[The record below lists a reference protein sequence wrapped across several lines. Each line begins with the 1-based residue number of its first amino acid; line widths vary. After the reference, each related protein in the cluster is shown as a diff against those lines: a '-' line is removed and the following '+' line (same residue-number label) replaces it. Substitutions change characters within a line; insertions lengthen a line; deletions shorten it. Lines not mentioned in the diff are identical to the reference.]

1 MKKFFAA
8 GIAVAALVRAPA
20 MAAELPF
27 PAPAPVYGVVA
38 PPPILRFS
46 WTSCYLGGHLGGGW
60 GTQRFSGAL
69 LNRAVPTT
77 VFGPPTTITI
87 PPATPGAP
95 PTIIDFFT
103 GTPGPAA
110 AAAITQNSFEYN
122 STGLLIGGQVGCNL
136 QFARRWVIGFEADV
150 SWANRQGDTPLA
162 VATNTTFTTILPGI
176 VDTTSST
183 GVFSGRTDLISTLT
197 ARLGFTFGNF
207 GQGLLY
213 AKGGAAWVRNKYQ
226 FAGAVS
232 NTNCALA
239 QQNVSPIPGPPI
251 CVATTN
257 FGTTPFQFGFD
268 EWRGGWTLG
277 AGLEWAMFGNW
288 SLKLEYDYLDLG
300 DRTVTFNAAVLP
312 ATSTSIGQRISEIK
326 FGINYRFLGDP
337 LPLL

>member
-46 WTSCYLGGHLGGGW
+46 WTSCYLGGHLGGSW
-60 GTQRFSGAL
+60 GTQRFSGPL
-69 LNRAVPTT
+69 SDTAVPTT
-77 VFGPPTTITI
+77 VFGPPTTITT
-87 PPATPGAP
+87 PPTTPGGP
-95 PTIIDFFT
+95 PTIVDFFT
-103 GTPGPAA
+103 GAPVSAA
-110 AAAITQNSFEYN
+110 AFAITQNSFEYN

-150 SWANRQGDTPLA
+150 SWANRQGDTPLG
-162 VATNTTFTTILPGI
+162 VATHATFSTILPGI
-176 VDTTSST
+176 VDTANST
-183 GVFSGRTDLISTLT
+183 GVFSARTDFIQTAT

-207 GQGLLY
+207 GQGLVY

-232 NTNCALA
+232 GSNCTLA
-239 QQNVSPIPGPPI
+239 QQNISPMPGAPT
-251 CVATTN
+251 CMATNN
-257 FGTTPFQFGFD
+257 FGTSFQFGTD

-277 AGLEWAMFGNW
+277 AGLEWMMFGNW
-288 SLKLEYDYLDLG
+288 SLKFEYDYLDLG
-300 DRTVTFNAAVLP
+300 DRTVTFNDAILP

>member
-1 MKKFFAA
+1 MKKVFVA
-8 GIAVAALVRAPA
+8 GTAVAALVTGSA

-27 PAPAPVYGVVA
+27 PAPAPVYGVAA

-46 WTSCYLGGHLGGGW
+46 WTSCYLGGHLGGSW

-69 LNRAVPTT
+69 SDTAVPTA
-77 VFGPPTTITI
+77 VFGQPFDTIIPTL
-87 PPATPGAP
+87 P
-95 PTIIDFFT
+95 PTITRTFPT
-103 GTPGPAA
+103 MPGPATA
-110 AAAITQNSFEYN
+110 FTITQNSFEYN

-162 VATNTTFTTILPGI
+162 VATNATFSTTLPGI
-176 VDTTSST
+176 VNTASST
-183 GVFSGRTDLISTLT
+183 GVFSARTDFIQTAT

-207 GQGLLY
+207 GQGLIY

-226 FAGAVS
+226 FAGQVS
-232 NTNCALA
+232 GSNCTLA
-239 QQNVSPIPGPPI
+239 QQNISPTPGPPM
-251 CVATTN
+251 CVATN
-257 FGTTPFQFGFD
+257 RFGTSFQFLTD

-277 AGLEWAMFGNW
+277 AGLEWMMFGNW
-288 SLKLEYDYLDLG
+288 SLKFEYDYLDFG
-300 DRTVTFNAAVLP
+300 DRTVTFNDAILP

-326 FGINYRFLGDP
+326 FGINYRFLGSP